1 MLGLERFDIH
11 RWVMLT
17 DEFPGEVEQFVV
29 LLVDGAVDEYEL
41 VLLVFWVDQGPNY
54 AILLYF
60 ASN

>member
-1 MLGLERFDIH
+1 MLGLERLDIH

-54 AILLYF
+54 AILLNF